1 MTILVT
7 GARGSVARAVVDRFV
22 AAGEDVRAAGSDPSK
37 TPPIEG
43 VPIAGFDLADRANLK
58 AVLDGVDRVFMYA
71 VHSGIENFLDAARDA
86 GVRHIVLLSSIAA
99 AFPGNPIGDMHLA
112 VENPLRES
120 GIAYTILRPGMFATN
135 ALWWADAVRSG
146 VVALPY
152 PEAHVTPIHEGDM
165 ADVAF
170 AALTGSGHEGAIH
183 PLDGPESLT
192 VRRQVEL
199 IGEAIGRDLRIEVL
213 PHEKAAASMPAP
225 VLEMLAGAVGKPQT
239 PGPNSWAV
247 TGIPSRGFAQW
258 AADHADDFR

>member
-1 MTILVT
+1 MTTLVT
-7 GARGSVARAVVDRFV
+7 GARGGVARAVIDRLV
-22 AAGEDVRAAGSDPSK
+22 AAGEDVRAASSDPSA

-43 VPIAGFDLADRANLK
+43 VPVVGFDLADPDNLK

-71 VHSGIENFLDAARDA
+71 VHSGVENFLAAARDA
-86 GVRHIVLLSSIAA
+86 GVPHIVLLSSIAA
-99 AFPGNPIGDMHLA
+99 EFPSNPIGDLHLA

-135 ALWWADAVRSG
+135 ALRWADAVRSG

-165 ADVAF
+165 ADVAA
-170 AALTGSGHEGAIH
+170 AALTGPGHEGRIY

-199 IGEAIGRDLRIEVL
+199 IGEAIGRDLRVEVL
-213 PHEKAAASMPAP
+213 PPEKATAVMPAP

-239 PGPNSWAV
+239 PGPNSGAI
-247 TGIPSRGFAQW
+247 TGIPSRTFAQW
-258 AADHADDFR
+258 ARDHAEDFR